1 MPLNYDLDKAQQ
13 DIAELQTQNS
23 VPQEEDKGI
32 LDTIWDNVTSGAEL
46 VVDTLDDGLQALR
59 AYNAAAGGRGD
70 ISLEQAEDNLK
81 MSLVNRPMNAFVNKF
96 ADKDTPLLS
105 SMADTVQSSELA
117 YTQIIPDE
125 KKWEQARKIQQEIGI
140 PAETVMYDQTAWKN
154 ANNLYD
160 EYQKAKEFYG
170 PDMSQEDIKQINPII
185 QKVSTADPAAGALIM
200 ADAYN
205 TSKELSIIDTFNE
218 YFEMGKMEMELNEL
232 GEKYREQ
239 KHSQEDLKRIKE
251 LQGQINDFYNKHNIN
266 FIDDPLASI
275 AAGVGQ
281 SAPITMESMYSA
293 LEDQA
298 AWSASLA
305 WAGAG
310 VGSVGGPAGSAT
322 GALIGGASG
331 ATIGFLKNPT
341 ANPPAPPTA
350 APVAEPAGPK
360 KAPAVPPAHAKEAD
374 QAA

>member
-1 MPLNYDLDKAQQ
+1 MPINFDAMDEYNKQPEPA
-13 DIAELQTQNS
+13 
-23 VPQEEDKGI
+23 PEEKSI
-32 LDTIWDNVTSGAEL
+32 LGNIWDNVKDTAEL

-59 AYNAAAGGRGD
+59 VYNAAAGGRGD

-96 ADKDTPLLS
+96 ADSDTPLLS
-105 SMADTVQSSELA
+105 SFADSIQSSELA

-170 PDMSQEDIKQINPII
+170 QNLTAEDMQQINPII

-218 YFEMGKMEMELNEL
+218 YFEMGKM
-232 GEKYREQ
+232 
-239 KHSQEDLKRIKE
+239 
-251 LQGQINDFYNKHNIN
+251 
-266 FIDDPLASI
+266 
-275 AAGVGQ
+275 
-281 SAPITMESMYSA
+281 
-293 LEDQA
+293 
-298 AWSASLA
+298 
-305 WAGAG
+305 
-310 VGSVGGPAGSAT
+310 
-322 GALIGGASG
+322 
-331 ATIGFLKNPT
+331 
-341 ANPPAPPTA
+341 
-350 APVAEPAGPK
+350 
-360 KAPAVPPAHAKEAD
+360 
-374 QAA
+374 